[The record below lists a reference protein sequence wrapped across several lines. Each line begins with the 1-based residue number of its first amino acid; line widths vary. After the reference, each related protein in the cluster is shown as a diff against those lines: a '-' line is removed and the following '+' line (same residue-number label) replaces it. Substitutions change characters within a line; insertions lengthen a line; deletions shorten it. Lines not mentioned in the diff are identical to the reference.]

1 MNAPGCVHL
10 LKVHLHTITTG
21 AKCSVATC
29 HLPVLLSSLG
39 CRVPCPG
46 AFGRSDPIACS
57 WAVVSSPD
65 TGLLAFLRF
74 GD

>member
-1 MNAPGCVHL
+1 MNALGCVHL

-21 AKCSVATC
+21 VE
-29 HLPVLLSSLG
+29 
-39 CRVPCPG
+39 CPG
-46 AFGRSDPIACS
+46 AFGPRDPVACS